1 LFLLEDPF
9 PAGPIPI
16 PFPETGLPP
25 PPNPIWDTTNVL
37 SSSVTFG
44 DATWTTLASFDF
56 EIDDGDL
63 FLDYAFQALAST
75 QTVLA
80 GIVLNGPLTITGT
93 DIASSGTPNGGDF
106 SYGYGTRTLSLVQAS
121 VPEPG
126 TLVLF
131 GIGLAGMRLV
141 RRKKK
146 V

>member
-1 LFLLEDPF
+1 MRLTRSTLL
-9 PAGPIPI
+9 
-16 PFPETGLPP
+16 
-25 PPNPIWDTTNVL
+25 W
-37 SSSVTFG
+37 SSCSWTF
-44 DATWTTLASFDF
+44 
-56 EIDDGDL
+56 DGDL

-75 QTVLA
+75 QTAVDS
-80 GIVLNGPLTITGT
+80 IVLNGPLTITGT

-106 SYGYGTRTLSLVQAS
+106 SYGYGTRTFSLVQAS

-131 GIGLAGMRLV
+131 GIGLAGMSLV